1 MLPNVTINITDKS
14 RLGRE
19 GFIWLTHPDHSQLR
33 EAKVGA
39 QRQELKQRPWRN
51 AASWLAHM
59 AFSVWFFFFHITQD
73 HLSRGGIAHSGLGP
87 LT

>member
-1 MLPNVTINITDKS
+1 MLPNVIINITDKS
-14 RLGRE
+14 HLGRE
-19 GFIWLTHPDHSQLR
+19 EFIWLTHPDHSQLR

-51 AASWLAHM
+51 AAFWLALM
-59 AFSVWFFFFHITQD
+59 AFSVCFIHITQE
-73 HLSRGGIAHSGLGP
+73 HFSRGGIVHSGLGP